1 MRAIPLIL
9 ASALVASPAAAQQ
22 PAQSPARSAE
32 PIEIPSEITDPKF
45 AGRLADVMQV
55 LAKAML
61 NLPVGEIQAAAQGRQ
76 ATAEEKSRT
85 VRDLGRKD
93 DPDFERNLERQVAA
107 SKPMIEASMKALVSA
122 LPAMMKGMSA
132 AREELERATAN
143 LPRPDYPK
151 R

>member
-9 ASALVASPAAAQQ
+9 ASTLVATPAMAQQ
-22 PAQSPARSAE
+22 PAKSPER
-32 PIEIPSEITDPKF
+32 IQIPREITDPQL
-45 AGRLADVMQV
+45 AGRLADMMQV

-61 NLPVGEIQAAAQGRQ
+61 NLPVGEIQAAAQGRP
-76 ATAEEKSRT
+76 ATAEEKRQT
-85 VRDLGRKD
+85 VRDIGRKD
-93 DPDFERNLERQVAA
+93 DPNFDRNLERQVAA
-107 SKPMIEASMKALVSA
+107 SKPMIEASMKALISA

>member
-9 ASALVASPAAAQQ
+9 ASALVATPAIAQQ
-22 PAQSPARSAE
+22 PAQQSAE
-32 PIEIPSEITDPKF
+32 TIEIPSEITDPKL

-61 NLPVGEIQAAAQGRQ
+61 NLPIGEIQAAAQGRP
-76 ATAEEKSRT
+76 ATAEEKNRT
-85 VRDLGRKD
+85 VRDVARKD
-93 DPDFERNLERQVAA
+93 DPDFERDLEQQVAA
-107 SKPMIEASMKALVSA
+107 SKPMIEASMKALISA
-122 LPAMMKGMSA
+122 LPAMMRGMA
-132 AREELERATAN
+132 GAREELERATAN